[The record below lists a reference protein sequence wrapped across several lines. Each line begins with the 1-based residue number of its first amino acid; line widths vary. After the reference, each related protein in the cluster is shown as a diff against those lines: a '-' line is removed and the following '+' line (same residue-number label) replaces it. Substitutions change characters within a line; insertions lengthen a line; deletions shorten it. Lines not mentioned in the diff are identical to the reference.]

1 MKNIATQLVED
12 GTAEHAFLG
21 VGLSDGTATADGV
34 TRRGAVVESVSDG
47 SPAAKAELRVKD
59 TIVAIDGKAVG
70 GAESLTAYV
79 RALASGADST
89 LTVVRDGKTLEVD
102 VTLAVRPENVQPQ
115 QEQPQQGQQAPDEQ
129 GGSGIPDGMTPEQ
142 LWEWFQQQ
150 QGGQG

>member
-1 MKNIATQLVED
+1 M
-12 GTAEHAFLG
+12 
-21 VGLSDGTATADGV
+21 GLSDGTATADGV

-47 SPAAKAELRVKD
+47 SPAAKAELQVKD

-79 RALASGADST
+79 RSLASGTDST
-89 LTVVRDGKTLEVD
+89 LTVVRDGKALEVD
-102 VTLAVRPENVQPQ
+102 VTLAVRPESVQ
-115 QEQPQQGQQAPDEQ
+115 QEQAPSEQAPDEQGQQAPDEQ
-129 GGSGIPDGMTPEQ
+129 QGGSGIPDGLSPDQ